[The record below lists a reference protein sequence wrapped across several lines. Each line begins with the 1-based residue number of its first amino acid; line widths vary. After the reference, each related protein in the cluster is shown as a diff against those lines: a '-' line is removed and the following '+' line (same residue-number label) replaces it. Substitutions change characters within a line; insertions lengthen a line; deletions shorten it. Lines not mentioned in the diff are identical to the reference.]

1 MMTMTTNNTTIAAMK
16 YIFFRRIEWSD
27 FARMCQIGP
36 RVGLVIWLSIEQ
48 SCIRIMGHCVLRWLT
63 YKVMSRD
70 HFLRRP
76 LRCNQTT
83 FLDGATFSK
92 KRGFFLSDFNE
103 RCFLDIS
110 VAVKNSIWFFKGVSG
125 NRLRSS
131 VEISDRFFCST
142 FCALLVFASETS
154 HQKDI
159 PHAFLRYLNFFSSLD
174 LMSQK
179 NIAHATVV

>member
-1 MMTMTTNNTTIAAMK
+1 MPRFACILFSTIYWSAPTQISHGIEKFEAWNNGKFFFPTMMMTMTTNNTTIAAMK

-36 RVGLVIWLSIEQ
+36 GVGLVIWLSIEQ

-92 KRGFFLSDFNE
+92 KRGFFFE
-103 RCFLDIS
+103 
-110 VAVKNSIWFFKGVSG
+110 
-125 NRLRSS
+125 
-131 VEISDRFFCST
+131 
-142 FCALLVFASETS
+142 
-154 HQKDI
+154 
-159 PHAFLRYLNFFSSLD
+159 
-174 LMSQK
+174 
-179 NIAHATVV
+179 